1 MKRTWTERPADL
13 DAARRLA
20 KDCAVPLLAA
30 RLLVQRG
37 LTGADEAG
45 RFLSPRLA
53 DLPDPWR
60 LKGMREAAALLA
72 DAVEAGEP
80 VAVLGD
86 YDVDGVTSVT
96 QVMLFFRALGRP
108 ATFHIPHRV
117 HDGYGISASAVA
129 RLLSEGVRTFVTV
142 DTGIGEVE
150 TIGRMKARGARV
162 VVIDHHELGETLPPA
177 DAIVNP
183 HQPGCDFPYQ
193 NLAACALTFYVLSAL
208 RRTLLDR
215 GWFKAAGV
223 AAPDL
228 KDTLDLVALGTVADV
243 VPLTGAN
250 RILARHGLRRLR
262 ALERPGVKSLV
273 EVSTIRTRK
282 IDAGHVSFQLAPRLN
297 AGGRVDVADT
307 GVHLL
312 LATDAREAAKLAA
325 RLDSLNRERQ
335 QLERE
340 ATAAAV
346 AALEADPRLAEGGG
360 IVAADAAWH
369 LGVVGIMAGRLA
381 ERFGRP
387 ALVLARDG
395 DGWRGSGRSVEGFDL
410 VRHLEQGRH
419 LLRTLG
425 GHAFACG
432 LSVDDARLAELA
444 EWFRATTAAALAT
457 LPPQKA
463 AEVDAVA
470 RLADLLDPGFLDAYR
485 ELWPFG
491 EGNDRPAFLLRGVRL
506 TEVLDDRG
514 TSRRLRVV
522 DGDVETTVTFW
533 NGDRAPEVP
542 ATVDLVARLDLFE
555 YRGAEVAG
563 LTAVDVG
570 PVDDDPAPGG

>member
-1 MKRTWTERPADL
+1 MGRSWTERHVDP

-20 KDCAVPLLAA
+20 KECEVPLLAA

-37 LTGADEAG
+37 LGSADEV
-45 RFLSPRLA
+45 RRYLDPRLA
-53 DLPDPWR
+53 DLPDPG
-60 LKGMREAAALLA
+60 LMKGMAEAAALLA
-72 DAVEAGEP
+72 DAIEAGEP

-86 YDVDGVTSVT
+86 YDVDGITSVT

-117 HDGYGISASAVA
+117 HDGYGLSESAVA
-129 RLLSEGVRTFVTV
+129 RLLDEGVRTFVTV
-142 DTGIGEVE
+142 DTGIGEVA

-162 VVIDHHELGETLPPA
+162 VVIDHHELGDALPPA

-183 HQPGCDFPYQ
+183 HQPGCGFPHQ
-193 NLAACALTFYVLSAL
+193 DLAACALTFYVLAAV
-208 RRTLLDR
+208 RRELTSR
-215 GWFKAAGV
+215 GWFEAAGV
-223 AAPDL
+223 AVPD
-228 KDTLDLVALGTVADV
+228 KTEPLDLVALGTVADV

-250 RILARHGLRRLR
+250 RILARHGLKRLR
-262 ALERPGVKSLV
+262 AQERPGVKCLV
-273 EVSTIRTRK
+273 DVSPIRTRK
-282 IDAGHVSFQLAPRLN
+282 LDAGHISFHLAPRLN

-312 LATDAREAAKLAA
+312 LATDPREAARLAA
-325 RLDSLNRERQ
+325 KLDALNRERQ
-335 QLERE
+335 VLERE

-346 AALEADPRLAEGGG
+346 AAQEADPRLAEGGG
-360 IVAADAAWH
+360 IVAADEGWH
-369 LGVVGIMAGRLA
+369 VGVVGIMAGRLA
-381 ERFGRP
+381 ERFHRP

-395 DGWRGSGRSVEGFDL
+395 DAWRGSGRSIEGFDL

-432 LSVDDARLAELA
+432 LSVEDGRLAEFA
-444 EWFRATTAAALAT
+444 DWFRTTTAAALAA
-457 LPPQKA
+457 LPPPKA
-463 AEVDAVA
+463 SEVDAVA
-470 RLADLLDPGFLDAYR
+470 RLEAVLDPRFLDVYR

-491 EGNDRPAFLLRGVRL
+491 QANPRPTFLLPGVHL

-514 TSRRLRVV
+514 TSKRLRVV
-522 DGDVETTVTFW
+522 DGDTETTVTFW
-533 NGDRAPEVP
+533 SAQGAPEVP
-542 ATVDLVARLDLFE
+542 AHVDLVARLDLFD

-563 LTAVDVG
+563 LTAVDTLD
-570 PVDDDPAPGG
+570 PVAP